1 MKMDCEVIRDLL
13 PLYAEKMIS
22 AQSRALTEAHL
33 AECESC
39 RQYLAD
45 LTAPE
50 PDVQFRIDSA
60 QQFVRFE
67 KKKKRKFGAKVAMT
81 TLLTVCAAIL
91 ALGVLFS
98 GTAGL
103 LVFSIVAPTV
113 QVDTDPAH
121 YSQYMGETAQKEYRN
136 KCSMDET
143 LFPAELTDNMQVQ
156 EYKMVYYNPWDPQ
169 FLSYLTV
176 TYSPEDYEAE
186 LKRLETCPHTE
197 YKGYYGVTGF
207 AGGEPLAVSA
217 DSYQGFVYAINTP
230 GKEYTV
236 TYAEIIFCNSLLDI
250 DYKKY
255 IPAAYLPD
263 DFSVRVSV
271 MPFVRE
277 SK

>member
-13 PLYAEKMIS
+13 PLYAENMVS
-22 AQSRALTEAHL
+22 AQSRALTEEHL
-33 AECESC
+33 AECEPC
-39 RQYLAD
+39 RQHLAE

-50 PDVQFRIDSA
+50 PDVQFRVDSA
-60 QQFVRFE
+60 QQFVQYE
-67 KKKKRKFGAKVAMT
+67 KKKKRKFGTKVALA
-81 TLLTVCAAIL
+81 TLLTVCAVMLLIGIL
-91 ALGVLFS
+91 FF

-113 QVDTDPAH
+113 HVDTDPAH
-121 YSQYMGETAQKEYRN
+121 YGLYMGENAKEEYRQ
-136 KCSMDET
+136 KVGMDET
-143 LFPAELTDNMQVQ
+143 LFPAALTDNMQVQ

-186 LKRLETCPHTE
+186 LKRLENCPHTE

-217 DSYQGFVYAINTP
+217 DCYQGFVYAINTP
-230 GKEYTV
+230 GKEYSV
-236 TYAEIIFCNSLLDI
+236 TYAEIIFCNQMLDV
-250 DYKKY
+250 DYRKY
-255 IPAAYLPD
+255 IPAAYQPD
-263 DFSVRVSV
+263 NFTVNVSV

>member
-13 PLYAEKMIS
+13 PLYAENMVS
-22 AQSRALTEAHL
+22 AQSRALTEEHL
-33 AECESC
+33 AECEPC

-50 PDVQFRIDSA
+50 PDVQFRVDSA
-60 QQFVRFE
+60 QQFVRYE
-67 KKKKRKFGAKVAMT
+67 KKKKRKFGTKVVLA
-81 TLLTVCAAIL
+81 TLLTVCAVMLLIGIL
-91 ALGVLFS
+91 FF

-103 LVFSIVAPTV
+103 FVFSIVAPTV
-113 QVDTDPAH
+113 HADTDPAH
-121 YSQYMGETAQKEYRN
+121 YGLYMGENAKKEYRQ
-136 KCSMDET
+136 KCGMDET
-143 LFPAELTDNMQVQ
+143 LFPAALTDNMQVQ

-169 FLSYLTV
+169 YLSYLTV

-186 LKRLETCPHTE
+186 LKRLETCPHTV

-207 AGGEPLAVSA
+207 GGGEPLAVSA

-230 GKEYTV
+230 GKEYSV
-236 TYAEIIFCNSLLDI
+236 TYVEIIFCNQLLDI

-255 IPAAYLPD
+255 IPAAYQPD
-263 DFSVRVSV
+263 DFTVNVSV